1 MIFSIISEISVP
13 ISTNRFVRL
22 SWLILKIFSYLQYI
36 YLMIQLFRL
45 ISHSSSSVEEFMASF
60 NLCLTLT
67 ASLARL
73 FCLAFHRQTM
83 LTLKQYINSKNC
95 QRDDSWA
102 FEHRKA
108 TYERNVKFFAI
119 FQVYAY
125 CNSAFWC
132 FTEFRKVEAFQ
143 IPFVLDWMPASL
155 KHCVEMLNSFVG
167 IVWSFVCFLNFTQFA
182 TLLNSLRTELAIIVK
197 QFEKIFILSVSKYA
211 LDPSEIVN
219 LNLQEKELFWE
230 ELDSN
235 LNRAIFHHSK
245 FVR

>member
-1 MIFSIISEISVP
+1 MIKFFS
-13 ISTNRFVRL
+13 N
-22 SWLILKIFSYLQYI
+22 LQYI

-45 ISHSSSSVEEFMASF
+45 IYRSSSSVEEFMSSF

-73 FCLAFHRQTM
+73 FFLAYHRQTI

-95 QRDDSWA
+95 QRYDSWA
-102 FEHRKA
+102 FELRKA
-108 TYERNVKFFAI
+108 TYERNIKFFAI
-119 FQVYAY
+119 FQVYAF

-143 IPFVLDWMPASL
+143 IPLVLEWMPATL
-155 KHCVEMLNSFVG
+155 KYCVEIFNSFVG

-182 TLLNSLRTELAIIVK
+182 TILNTLRTELAIIVK
-197 QFEKIFILSVSKYA
+197 QFEDTFVLSVSKYA
-211 LDPSEIVN
+211 LDPTEIVN
-219 LNLQEKELFWE
+219 LNGQAKELFWE

-235 LNRAIFHHSK
+235 LKRTIFHHSL
-245 FVR
+245 FVK